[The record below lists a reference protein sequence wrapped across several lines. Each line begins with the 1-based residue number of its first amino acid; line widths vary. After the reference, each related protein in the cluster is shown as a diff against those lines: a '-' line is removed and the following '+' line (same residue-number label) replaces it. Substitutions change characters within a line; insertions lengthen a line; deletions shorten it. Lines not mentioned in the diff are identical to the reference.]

1 MSTLGAL
8 GVGWRAV
15 RQAKA
20 ESVRR
25 HRPAALGLRMLGA
38 RVGEAFFSIAA
49 AGCVTTA
56 AWVVAFPL
64 GLLTAGGA
72 LLFVEWRMSDE
83 T

>member
-49 AGCVTTA
+49 AGCVTAA
-56 AWVVAFPL
+56 AWIVAFPL